1 MCPDRYKR
9 YRKTQSYVREWPGRE
24 LTFVLANRVRMDQL
38 PIALAELRRS
48 RAVAALPPLPHEPEP
63 YTSSTTSPSDCTPK
77 YAYLVLPCYLA
88 FWASFILLFPVWA
101 LIGGTIECLAKV
113 GLLPYIERPLRY
125 LVLSPTLFA
134 ARTTFWILGDLY
146 GVAVELCQKCT
157 LIALRYIARFVALT
171 AALLLLA
178 SCTFF
183 RLVYLITGIILRC
196 VDWIF
201 YMWTA
206 GNHTITAR

>member
-1 MCPDRYKR
+1 MCPHRYKR
-9 YRKTQSYVREWPGRE
+9 YRKSQSYVREWPGRE

-38 PIALAELRRS
+38 PVTTTGRS

-77 YAYLVLPCYLA
+77 YACLVLPCYL
-88 FWASFILLFPVWA
+88 FLWASAILLFPVWV
-101 LIGGTIECLAKV
+101 LLGGIIECLAKV

-134 ARTTFWILGDLY
+134 ARTTFWIFGELY
-146 GVAVELCQKCT
+146 DAIVGLCEKCT
-157 LIALRYIARFVALT
+157 LIALRYIARFIALT

-178 SCTFF
+178 SCTFS
-183 RLVYLITGIILRC
+183 RLVYRLTGIVLC
-196 VDWIF
+196 CFHWIF
-201 YMWTA
+201 YLWTA
-206 GNHTITAR
+206 RKHPIVAY